1 MKSLKYKE
9 PVKGCELEFKLIP
22 INEIHIPP
30 FQRDPSESLIKKL
43 VLSMEKIGYIHPIIV
58 YEDEGKTFVIDG
70 QHRLIAAKELGVDM
84 MPVIYIP
91 KELVY
96 NLMEFNTEKPPNVKE
111 KSAQVYR
118 LYRKFVEDKANI
130 EESELSFYV
139 DEPQYITFGFI
150 IEEINKRFPAS
161 FFNNFIKKVDEFLS
175 LKLEDAQEERRKR
188 AKALYEL
195 YEKINEVYNR
205 LGLTNA
211 LLKNEILRKA
221 IQKVYGKNV
230 RKIEDDYYTAI
241 KKVKEALDSLT
252 DEELVGIED
261 NINF

>member
-1 MKSLKYKE
+1 MEGFKYQE
-9 PVKGCELEFKLIP
+9 PIKGYEFEFKMVPTNDIY
-22 INEIHIPP
+22 IPP
-30 FQRDPSESLIKKL
+30 FQRDPSEGLIKKL
-43 VLSMEKIGYIHPIIV
+43 VMSMEKMGFIHPIVV

-70 QHRLIAAKELGVDM
+70 QHRLLAAKELGVDKI
-84 MPVIYIP
+84 PVIYIP

-118 LYRKFVEDKANI
+118 LYRKFVEDKPDM
-130 EESELSFYV
+130 EEAELSFYV

-161 FFNNFIKKVDEFLS
+161 FFNNFIKKVDEFLNMS
-175 LKLEDAQEERRKR
+175 LSEAQEERRKR

-195 YEKINEVYNR
+195 YEKVNEVYNR
-205 LGLTNA
+205 LGYTNA
-211 LLKNEILRKA
+211 LLKQEILRKA
-221 IQKVYGKNV
+221 VQKAYGKNV

-241 KKVKEALDSLT
+241 EKVKEALDSLS
-252 DEELVGIED
+252 EEDLAGIED